1 MKKIFPKKKAF
12 SLIELLI
19 VIVIIGILILG
30 SNFLSFN
37 KISDKQELEIKTIR
51 VISQIEEIRNN
62 SLLWKWIWTDLV
74 VPEKYRMDFSTS
86 WSWIINTQ
94 YLSWGYINNNLY
106 NKKIKFWNNFDSI
119 SEIKCLNLDKISG
132 NTLLNT
138 ETWSIIIEWA
148 NMSLSWS
155 CDTSTKILELTI
167 KRKEDTKKIQ
177 INTLNWLIEL
187 VK

>member
-62 SLLWKWIWTDLV
+62 SLL
-74 VPEKYRMDFSTS
+74 
-86 WSWIINTQ
+86 
-94 YLSWGYINNNLY
+94 
-106 NKKIKFWNNFDSI
+106 
-119 SEIKCLNLDKISG
+119 
-132 NTLLNT
+132 
-138 ETWSIIIEWA
+138 
-148 NMSLSWS
+148 
-155 CDTSTKILELTI
+155 
-167 KRKEDTKKIQ
+167 
-177 INTLNWLIEL
+177 
-187 VK
+187 